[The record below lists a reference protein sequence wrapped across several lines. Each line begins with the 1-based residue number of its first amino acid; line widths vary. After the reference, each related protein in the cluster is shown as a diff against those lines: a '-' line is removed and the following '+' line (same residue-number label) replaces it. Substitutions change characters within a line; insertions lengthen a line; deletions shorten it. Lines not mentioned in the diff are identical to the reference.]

1 MKTYTRFLV
10 SLLKI
15 GCIGFG
21 GGSALIPVIEK
32 ELCDRQQ
39 LDEKEQIEK
48 DIVVASI
55 TPGALPI
62 EIVASVGRRCFGN
75 KGMVSAAILLA
86 LPGTVGTILLLTLL
100 SSFQET
106 LLPVIEV
113 ISVVTSLWIASLLIR
128 YISAT
133 VRQCYQES
141 RVRGRKALFLIVAV
155 FFLTGGKTGLISGS
169 YLVLI
174 LLGVVTVLSVGE
186 IYQKIRQKKW
196 NLRRGEARRF
206 EAGLLWLCL
215 FLLIGFLAA
224 LLGRET
230 LLLYGKGSLSAMLS
244 FGGGDAYL
252 TIADGIFVKSGLIT
266 ELQYYRYIVPVVNL
280 LPGSILCKTLAG
292 VGYYVGWNVTKNAAT
307 GVLYALIAAFSG
319 IAVSCGVFMLS
330 YRLYDKL
337 QKLRAFQMV
346 NRWIRPVI
354 AGLLLDVTISLLFQC
369 MTILF

>member
-1 MKTYTRFLV
+1 M
-10 SLLKI
+10 
-15 GCIGFG
+15 CIR
-21 GGSALIPVIEK
+21 
-32 ELCDRQQ
+32 DR
-39 LDEKEQIEK
+39 
-48 DIVVASI
+48 
-55 TPGALPI
+55 
-62 EIVASVGRRCFGN
+62 
-75 KGMVSAAILLA
+75 
-86 LPGTVGTILLLTLL
+86 
-100 SSFQET
+100 
-106 LLPVIEV
+106 
-113 ISVVTSLWIASLLIR
+113 
-128 YISAT
+128 
-133 VRQCYQES
+133 
-141 RVRGRKALFLIVAV
+141 
-155 FFLTGGKTGLISGS
+155 
-169 YLVLI
+169 
-174 LLGVVTVLSVGE
+174 
-186 IYQKIRQKKW
+186 
-196 NLRRGEARRF
+196 
-206 EAGLLWLCL
+206 LCL

-319 IAVSCGVFMLS
+319 IAVSCGIFMLS

-354 AGLLLDVTISLLFQC
+354 AGLLLDVTFSLLFQC

>member
-75 KGMVSAAILLA
+75 KGMVSAAILMA
-86 LPGTVGTILLLTLL
+86 LPGTVGTILLMTLL

-128 YISAT
+128 YISAI

-141 RVRGRKALFLIVAV
+141 RERGRKALFLIVAV
-155 FFLTGGKTGLISGS
+155 FFLTGGKTGLISGP

-196 NLRRGEARRF
+196 NLKRGEARRF

-230 LLLYGKGSLSAMLS
+230 LLLYGKGSLSALLS

-252 TIADGIFVKSGLIT
+252 TIADGIFVKSDLIT
-266 ELQYYRYIVPVVNL
+266 ELQYYWYIVPVVNL

-319 IAVSCGVFMLS
+319 IAVSCGIFMLS